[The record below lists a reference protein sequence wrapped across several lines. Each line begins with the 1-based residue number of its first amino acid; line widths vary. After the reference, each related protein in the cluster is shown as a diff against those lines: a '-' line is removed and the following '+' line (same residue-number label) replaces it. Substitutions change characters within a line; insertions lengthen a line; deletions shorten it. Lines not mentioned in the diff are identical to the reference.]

1 MKITKN
7 KLKQVIKE
15 EVRKILEGNEIP
27 FPTDRVSG
35 KTYEGE
41 SEILNLPDPLQ
52 NMIKYFDL
60 DKERE
65 DKLRKLFHKLEGST
79 DEIFRKAGKMSS
91 SVGKSAERVPLA
103 IDALYSEYFETE

>member
-7 KLKQVIKE
+7 KLKQIIKE
-15 EVRKILEGNEIP
+15 ELRKILEGDKID
-27 FPTDRVSG
+27 FPVDRISG

-65 DKLRKLFHKLEGST
+65 DK
-79 DEIFRKAGKMSS
+79 
-91 SVGKSAERVPLA
+91 
-103 IDALYSEYFETE
+103 